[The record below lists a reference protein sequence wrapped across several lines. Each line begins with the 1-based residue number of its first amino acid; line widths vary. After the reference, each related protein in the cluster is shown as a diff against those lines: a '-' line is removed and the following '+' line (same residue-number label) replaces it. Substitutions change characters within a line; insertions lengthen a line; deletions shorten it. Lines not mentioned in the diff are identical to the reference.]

1 MSSPDQQPP
10 LSPSWVPQ
18 NAATPPGWN
27 QPPAPKAGMPKVAKI
42 TLGIVGGLVLIG
54 GCSALVAGGK
64 GADRASAAATRPT
77 AAPAVT
83 VTVAVTRTMTAPAV
97 TATVTA
103 IATVTVTESAAVT
116 QAPATEPAAAPGD
129 TVPGSGTYLVG
140 DDIQPGTYKTAGPG
154 SLGMCYWERAKDSSG
169 GFESIIAND
178 NLTGQGVVTIKSSD
192 KVFKTDGC
200 QAWVK
205 AK

>member
-1 MSSPDQQPP
+1 M
-10 LSPSWVPQ
+10 
-18 NAATPPGWN
+18 
-27 QPPAPKAGMPKVAKI
+27 I
-42 TLGIVGGLVLIG
+42 IG
-54 GCSALVAGGK
+54 GCSAVVAGPNGTG
-64 GADRASAAATRPT
+64 GATAAAGGSSPAPGPT
-77 AAPAVT
+77 VT
-83 VTVAVTRTMTAPAV
+83 VTRTVTAPPAPAV

-103 IATVTVTESAAVT
+103 TVTEPAAV
-116 QAPATEPAAAPGD
+116 QAPAQQPAAAPGD
-129 TVPGSGTYLVG
+129 TVAGSGTYLVG

-192 KVFKTDGC
+192 KVFKTEGC

-205 AK
+205 SK

>member
-10 LSPSWVPQ
+10 LSPSRVPQ
-18 NAATPPGWN
+18 STDTPPEWK
-27 QPPAPKAGMPKVAKI
+27 QPPAPKPGMRKSTKV

-54 GCSALVAGGK
+54 GCNAIATGGK
-64 GADRASAAATRPT
+64 GAASTSASAAKPMPMPVPT
-77 AAPAVT
+77 ATVT
-83 VTVAVTRTMTAPAV
+83 VTVTQ
-97 TATVTA
+97 TVTA
-103 IATVTVTESAAVT
+103 AAAPAATATVTVTEPAAVQT
-116 QAPATEPAAAPGD
+116 PVKEPTRAPDD
-129 TVPGSGTYLVG
+129 TIPGSGTYLVG

-154 SLGMCYWERAKDSSG
+154 SLGLCYWERSKDSSG
-169 GFESIIAND
+169 GLESIIAND

-192 KVFKTDGC
+192 NVFKSTGC

>member
-1 MSSPDQQPP
+1 MSSPDQQ
-10 LSPSWVPQ
+10 SPSGPSWGPPNPVP
-18 NAATPPGWN
+18 PPGWT
-27 QPPAPKAGMPKVAKI
+27 QPPAPRAGLPKAAKI
-42 TLGIVGGLVLIG
+42 TLGIIGGLVIIG
-54 GCSALVAGGK
+54 GCSAVVAGPNGTG
-64 GADRASAAATRPT
+64 GATAAAGGSSPAPGPT
-77 AAPAVT
+77 VT
-83 VTVAVTRTMTAPAV
+83 VTRTVTAPPAPAV

-103 IATVTVTESAAVT
+103 TVTEPAAV
-116 QAPATEPAAAPGD
+116 QAPAQQPAAAPGD
-129 TVPGSGTYLVG
+129 TVAGSGTYLVG

-192 KVFKTDGC
+192 KVFKTEGC

-205 AK
+205 SK